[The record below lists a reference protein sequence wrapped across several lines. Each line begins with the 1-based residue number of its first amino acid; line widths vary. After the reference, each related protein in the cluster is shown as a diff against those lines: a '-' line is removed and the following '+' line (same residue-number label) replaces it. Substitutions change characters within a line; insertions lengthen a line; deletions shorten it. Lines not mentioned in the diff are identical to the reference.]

1 MQTNICDVM
10 QRNVI
15 VAHVDDSIEEVE
27 TFIANNQISFLPIV
41 DNDDICFGVISESDI
56 LKFHKNKG
64 DVKLEHAW
72 EICSHSVI
80 EANCSVTVGEAARLL
95 VDKKIHHLVI
105 SKDNVIC
112 GVISSI
118 DLLRYFIANNE

>member
-1 MQTNICDVM
+1 MSKNICDIM

-27 TFIANNQISFLPIV
+27 IFITNNKLSFLPIV
-41 DNDDICFGVISESDI
+41 DSDNVCFGVISDSDI
-56 LKFHKNKG
+56 LKFHRNKG

-80 EANCSVTVGEAARLL
+80 ETNGDLSITEAAKLL
-95 VDKKIHHLVI
+95 VDNKVHHLVI
-105 SKDNVIC
+105 AKDNVIS
-112 GVISSI
+112 GVVSSI
-118 DLLRYFIANNE
+118 DLLRHFIDNDK